1 MPDIPHTTGE
11 GTTKSIS
18 FTAPPGPRT
27 FLEQLKDEDQV
38 EHMANQLIE
47 SMSGLN
53 TVPRI
58 CLKELFG
65 WTVQLNPKKRISDLE
80 NLMGLFRQEQ

>member
-1 MPDIPHTTGE
+1 MPGIPHTTGE
-11 GTTKSIS
+11 GATKSIS

-53 TVPRI
+53 TIPRI
-58 CLKELFG
+58 CLNELFG
-65 WTVQLNPKKRISDLE
+65 WTVQLDPKKNGYLILRI
-80 NLMGLFRQEQ
+80 